1 MRLYANLLRATLTAS
16 LMLVAIEGAT
26 SAEPCLAADE
36 KGEYSATEAVQC
48 LRQEAVQG
56 NDLAQYLLGSD
67 YHAGCCDLPQNY
79 AEALKWYRRAADQGN
94 SGAQFVLGGMH
105 AKGEGVPTDFVRAH
119 MWFNLAAAQGTSH
132 AAEFRDAVAQRM
144 TPAQIAEAQR
154 LAREW

>member
-1 MRLYANLLRATLTAS
+1 
-16 LMLVAIEGAT
+16 MLVAIEGAT

-105 AKGEGVPTDFVRAH
+105 GPAFFGTISCWGEGNKPAPNRAG
-119 MWFNLAAAQGTSH
+119 FAAIGFRQTGSNSSLANKAHSPRCRPQRTSCG
-132 AAEFRDAVAQRM
+132 A
-144 TPAQIAEAQR
+144 TPV
-154 LAREW
+154 